1 MTKLLLV
8 TFFLLSLG
16 TLSLSAATLPAPEPV
31 HVASAGNLMAGIPP

>member
-16 TLSLSAATLPAPEPV
+16 TLSLSAATVPAPEPAHATGAV
-31 HVASAGNLMAGIPP
+31 GLVAGMPP